1 MSKLEADIVVVA
13 AGPAGLSAAIS
24 AAERGASVVVF
35 EKAASTGGTGKM
47 GMGPLG
53 IESRHT
59 RAKQFKPTKDEAFE
73 IFMDYTHWRVDA
85 KLVRAYLNKSADT
98 IHWLEDMGVE
108 FVEPASYFPTAFP
121 TWHLI
126 KPKTGKPGPMASGT
140 MMKIMT
146 NRAEDLGVKIIL
158 QSPVQKI
165 IKKEDRV
172 VGVVVEEQSGEAIE
186 AYAKAVII
194 ATGGFGSNPQMIK
207 KYTGYNLGKDLHTFK
222 VPGLEGDGIRM
233 AWEAGAART
242 EMTME
247 ITYNMPK
254 HMTLPPQL
262 HMSFRQPHLFI
273 NLQGERFLNE
283 AIMPNATFTG
293 NAIALQ
299 KDRCAFLIYD
309 EDIKK
314 HMEHDFDFR
323 DFVFPFTHFE
333 NAENAIK
340 DVLEKGYEHIFVADS
355 LEELAEKTGID
366 SEGLLKAINE
376 YNQTCTKGYD
386 DLFNKAHR
394 YLRPI
399 KTPKYYAGRYFPS
412 AYGSL
417 GGIKI
422 NHKTEVLDKNWD
434 VMPGFYAAG
443 TDACTIYGDSY
454 VFVLPGNTMGFLVVI
469 LCELIPIIILLG
481 GLVYGH
487 IEGTISRREG
497 EALFKILLH
506 ETGCP

>member
-1 MSKLEADIVVVA
+1 LEADVVVVA

-24 AAERGASVVVF
+24 AAERGASVIVL
-35 EKAASTGGTGKM
+35 EKAATTGGTGNM

-59 RAKQFKPTKDEAFE
+59 RAKNFRPTKDEAFE

-85 KLVRAYLNKSADT
+85 KLVRAHLNKSADT
-98 IHWLEDMGVE
+98 IEWLEEMGVE
-108 FVEPASYFPTAFP
+108 FVEPASYFPTAYP

-126 KPKTGKPGPMASGT
+126 KPETGRPGPMASGT

-146 NRAEDLGVKIIL
+146 NRAKELGVKIIL
-158 QSPVQKI
+158 QSPVQKL
-165 IKKEDRV
+165 IKKEGRITGAV
-172 VGVVVEEQSGEAIE
+172 AEEQSGEAIE
-186 AYAKAVII
+186 AHAKAVII
-194 ATGGFGSNPQMIK
+194 ATGGFGNNPQMVK
-207 KYTGYNLGKDLHTFK
+207 KHTGYELGKDMHSFRI
-222 VPGLEGDGIRM
+222 PGLEGDGIRM

-247 ITYNMPK
+247 MIYMMPDNMS
-254 HMTLPPQL
+254 LPPQL
-262 HMSFRQPHLFI
+262 HEACRQPHLLI
-273 NLQGERFLNE
+273 NIQGERFLNE
-283 AIMPNATFTG
+283 AIMPNATFAG

-299 KDRCAFLIYD
+299 KNRCAFLIFD
-309 EDIKK
+309 ENIKTQ
-314 HMEHDFDFR
+314 MEVDFDFR
-323 DFVFPFTHFE
+323 NFVFPVTCFE
-333 NAENAIK
+333 NADNAIK
-340 DVLEKGYEHIFVADS
+340 DVLETGYEHLFVADT

-366 SEGLLKAINE
+366 SEGLQRTVDE
-376 YNQTCTKGYD
+376 YNQTCAKGYD

-399 KTPKYYAGRYFPS
+399 NAPKFYAGRHFPS
-412 AYGSL
+412 AYGTL

-454 VFVLPGNTMGFLVVI
+454 VFVLPGNTMAFALNSG
-469 LCELIPIIILLG
+469 
-481 GLVYGH
+481 
-487 IEGTISRREG
+487 RMAG
-497 EALFKILLH
+497 ENASKYIKSV
-506 ETGCP
+506 